1 MDRSSR
7 SKALVLGL
15 IGGVVA
21 TIVIDLVTAVVL
33 PLMGM
38 PATGGFSVIGDTAA
52 GFLALFGIQIAG
64 GALLGGVW
72 HYLIGAALGVLFG
85 WAVTRIPALRL
96 GSLKKGVGLGIL
108 YAEIISLP
116 IVLLPPII
124 LKMTTPEAAQWFGFC
139 VVMHAI
145 WGAVLGAVVAY
156 GLRRER

>member
-1 MDRSSR
+1 M
-7 SKALVLGL
+7 
-15 IGGVVA
+15 VA
-21 TIVIDLVTAVVL
+21 TIVIDLATAVVL

-96 GSLKKGVGLGIL
+96 NSVKKGVGLGIL

-116 IVLLPPII
+116 IVVLPPIV
-124 LKMTTPEAAQWFGFC
+124 LPLSGAEAVRWFGFC
-139 VVMHAI
+139 LVMHAI
-145 WGAVLGAVVAY
+145 WGVTLGTIVAY
-156 GLRRER
+156 GLRSARQNGV